1 MFKMKSEIV
10 QQLGEGEV
18 LLPTLIAEGLN
29 ANDMVKARLSVL
41 QAASHH
47 AREPQTARFD
57 LATECQGAGLDS
69 GAMEAL
75 VNGANLVAGEQMVA
89 PGLES
94 LSAAIW
100 DDVATMAR
108 AVKAGDA
115 AAGDAAFARLS
126 AMRSMATSGSAD
138 TLKLA
143 QISSMTA
150 ITDGSNDSLH
160 RLVMDLH
167 KALNQLATSHAE
179 EVVAGAHAYGL
190 LPGDRTAVEAFMRGV
205 ESTRKL
211 KFNHPG
217 LATTAIRTGARLIIQ
232 NDIGE
237 TDAHVV
243 MIAVEANT
251 VTMTYTD
258 VHLARAKFFTNLFR
272 NFALQ
277 WSGLERK
284 TANGLGDDG
293 VFYLVTGHFA
303 ADNAKLRDELLEAV
317 GASLVFLID
326 WNKARK
332 VLRNWVSKGDVIVI
346 LDWAARHRFGHRG
359 FLELGGA
366 ELVASAVHH
375 ATPAR
380 IGFGDRLDEVLGRSA
395 ATDFL
400 ETVLRI
406 SSEALLEGGSV
417 RLARD
422 RIEADLMRHLQRVD
436 GILLNIVI
444 RQAGLAREIASGIAQ
459 FIAEQQARRAFDRGA
474 LAMRARHIEEKA
486 DRIAV
491 EARGE
496 IARFGASTVIEQLVN
511 NLEQAID
518 ELEQAAFIA
527 SLVPDELAPDMIE
540 PLADLCAAV
549 IRATEAAATGAAA
562 AADVPDGQRA
572 DSEEALDAIARLIG
586 AEHRADEAER
596 ALTAVVLR
604 GDFALKVAL
613 TALELARALE
623 RATDRLAGFGHQLR
637 QHVLA
642 DLAE

>member
-1 MFKMKSEIV
+1 
-10 QQLGEGEV
+10 
-18 LLPTLIAEGLN
+18 
-29 ANDMVKARLSVL
+29 
-41 QAASHH
+41 
-47 AREPQTARFD
+47 
-57 LATECQGAGLDS
+57 
-69 GAMEAL
+69 
-75 VNGANLVAGEQMVA
+75 
-89 PGLES
+89 
-94 LSAAIW
+94 
-100 DDVATMAR
+100 
-108 AVKAGDA
+108 
-115 AAGDAAFARLS
+115 
-126 AMRSMATSGSAD
+126 
-138 TLKLA
+138 
-143 QISSMTA
+143 
-150 ITDGSNDSLH
+150 
-160 RLVMDLH
+160 
-167 KALNQLATSHAE
+167 
-179 EVVAGAHAYGL
+179 
-190 LPGDRTAVEAFMRGV
+190 
-205 ESTRKL
+205 
-211 KFNHPG
+211 
-217 LATTAIRTGARLIIQ
+217 
-232 NDIGE
+232 
-237 TDAHVV
+237 
-243 MIAVEANT
+243 
-251 VTMTYTD
+251 
-258 VHLARAKFFTNLFR
+258 
-272 NFALQ
+272 
-277 WSGLERK
+277 
-284 TANGLGDDG
+284 
-293 VFYLVTGHFA
+293 
-303 ADNAKLRDELLEAV
+303 
-317 GASLVFLID
+317 
-326 WNKARK
+326 
-332 VLRNWVSKGDVIVI
+332 
-346 LDWAARHRFGHRG
+346 
-359 FLELGGA
+359 LELGGA

-496 IARFGASTVIEQLVN
+496 IARFGASPVIEQLVN